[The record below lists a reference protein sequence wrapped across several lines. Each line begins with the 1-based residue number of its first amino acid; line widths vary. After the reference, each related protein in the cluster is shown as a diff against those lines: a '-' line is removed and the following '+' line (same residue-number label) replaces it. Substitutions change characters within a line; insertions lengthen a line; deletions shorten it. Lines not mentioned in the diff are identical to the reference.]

1 MRQLYLAISA
11 VALLAVAPRAPAQAP
26 VIASGGVQNAA
37 SNIAVTS
44 VAPQVLVT
52 IKGQNLA
59 TSTDEAHGF
68 PIPTTLGG
76 ATVTFTGAAGPLLAP
91 LFYAS
96 PTQINAQVPNGI
108 EGTSIVVNMVVS
120 TAAGAS
126 APYTIP
132 LVTGTY
138 PYLIGPLGI
147 FSQDTS
153 GCGQAVAYNVH
164 PDGSVTLNT
173 PQNSL
178 DPQKDAGLTIFLTGL
193 GGLDFPDRQVGVPW
207 TYFSSD
213 NLVPQLVSSGASLA
227 SLTFGAPGLT
237 ATVGDLTLSYLGP
250 APDKVGIDQANAL
263 GQWKGWPQGC
273 RVPLSLA
280 LLQPQVNDNVSVPGA
295 PVPAS
300 FGPFTSTQLVDVSIQ
315 PGGGVCTDPADSG
328 LGIVTWQKS
337 TVSDFSGSSSTEAVT
352 VQFIQSDGLG
362 FAQPG
367 PASGL
372 SHPSNAPPLA
382 NGVYG
387 PFAVSPPACN
397 ASLPNTL
404 DAGVLSLSGPGLNP
418 VALAPSTQGGRL
430 TYSAALAPGTLRGGA
445 YQVRGQGGSQVGAF
459 TANANIPAPIT
470 ITPNQITNLQPGTKL
485 ETPCQIF
492 SVFDLYY
499 SCGGIYYFTWTGGD
513 DRSVVTVQ
521 FIVGNSF
528 QAVASAYGGSGSI
541 AIGESYGAYPLICGL
556 PGFDQGCT
564 LMPEGNVEVM
574 ITQTPF
580 QAPSQPFS
588 APGLGWGGEGTWKYV
603 WDFRGLTN

>member
-1 MRQLYLAISA
+1 MRQLYLAVTTVTLA
-11 VALLAVAPRAPAQAP
+11 AVAPRAFAQAP
-26 VIASGGVQNAA
+26 LIEAGGVQNAA
-37 SNIAVTS
+37 SNIALTS
-44 VAPQVLVT
+44 IAPQVLVT

-59 TSTDEAHGF
+59 TSTAAAQGF
-68 PIPTTLGG
+68 PLPTTLGG
-76 ATVTFTGAAGPLLAP
+76 ATVTFTGPAGPVLAP
-91 LFYAS
+91 LLYAS
-96 PTQINAQVPNGI
+96 PTQINVQTPNGI
-108 EGTSIVVNMVVS
+108 AGTSVVVT

-138 PYLIGPLGI
+138 PYLIGPLGV

-164 PDGSVTLNT
+164 PDGSVSLNT

-193 GGLDFPDRQVGVPW
+193 GGLDFPDRQAGVPW
-207 TYFSSD
+207 TYYSSD
-213 NLVPQLVSSGASLA
+213 NLVPQLVSSGASLT
-227 SLTFGAPGLT
+227 SLSFGAPGLT
-237 ATVGDLTLSYLGP
+237 ATAEDLTLSYLGP
-250 APDKVGIDQANAL
+250 APYKVGIDQANAL

-315 PGGGVCTDPADSG
+315 PGGGVCVDPADSG

-337 TVSDFSGSSSTEAVT
+337 TVSDLSGSSSTESVT
-352 VQFIQSDGLG
+352 AQFIQSDGLG
-362 FAQPG
+362 FAQPV

-372 SHPSNAPPLA
+372 SYPSNALPLA

-387 PFAVSPPACN
+387 AFAPPLPACN

-404 DAGVLSLSGPGLNP
+404 DAGVLTLSGPGLNP
-418 VALAPSTQGGRL
+418 VALEPSTQDGRL
-430 TYSAALAPGTLRGGA
+430 TYSAALAPGTLQGGA
-445 YQVRGQGGSQVGAF
+445 YQVAGLGGSQVGAF
-459 TANANIPAPIT
+459 TANANIPAPIA
-470 ITPNQITNLQPGTKL
+470 ITPNQITNLQPGTQL
-485 ETPCQIF
+485 ERPCKIIGVSF
-492 SVFDLYY
+492 FFG
-499 SCGGIYYFTWTGGD
+499 CGGMYYFTWTGGD

-528 QAVASAYGGSGSI
+528 QAVASTYAGSGSI
-541 AIGESYGAYPLICGL
+541 AIGESYGAYPNICNM
-556 PGFDQGCT
+556 PVFDQGCV
-564 LMPEGNVEVM
+564 LLPEGNVEVI
-574 ITQTPF
+574 ITQTPNY
-580 QAPSQPFS
+580 APSQPFN
-588 APGLGWGGEGTWKYV
+588 APGLGWGGEATWKYV
-603 WDFRGLTN
+603 WEFRGLTN